1 MTIFFVTEGAEE
13 LGRLKGAHIEEREEY
28 RLKTMAGH
36 LVRMDCAGV
45 RKGVSNHER
54 DRQRDGE
61 DLGDWGEGIGGSR
74 GWLMRAL

>member
-1 MTIFFVTEGAEE
+1 MRIFFVTEGAEE

-36 LVRMDCAGV
+36 LVRMECAGV

-54 DRQRDGE
+54 DRDRETERTWATGAKVLEDPEDG
-61 DLGDWGEGIGGSR
+61 
-74 GWLMRAL
+74 